1 MEQFFLTQI
10 SADPGLNFSPGF
22 YISLFKSIFG
32 LIFSIQFQIVGKRID
47 VDFCLKLSDLK

>member
-1 MEQFFLTQI
+1 MSGNSYKI

-22 YISLFKSIFG
+22 YNSLFKSIFG